1 MNVFQTR
8 MPFRKQLKSCQP
20 QAFGKNALLQ
30 KQYER
35 QYSRLER
42 ERKSTQR
49 QIQITEEKCVHSV
62 YNLLQEAE
70 LYEQEKKQKQEE
82 EKVKRAEKERKNPV
96 FYYEIENEYVPKQPE
111 TKIVRGRPMTAS
123 VNTRKIGTQHNE
135 LRKRPSS
142 ASPALCCQN
151 GGPASTAINV
161 QRISS
166 AESSHSRLSSASSY
180 GSVQNENVFDSRPS
194 SADIGPISA
203 NTGTNLR
210 LWQLNVKRNSEGKPS
225 AVRRGSSARSVRSV
239 EESSETFQD
248 PETMNTF
255 ARPKTADR
263 YRRRRPDDELSEYW
277 NRRVANIIRK
287 WDLRD
292 SDQYTK
298 DLKVVK
304 DIGPPPYRKLDSRTG
319 QVERFIQKYSGKYRS
334 LLRQTTSPALLDNR
348 QKRSEK
354 ISRQDLASINADTAK
369 YKKNTKFLLSKSRE
383 IKLFIEN
390 LPGVDKSQNLL
401 NSSNP

>member
-1 MNVFQTR
+1 
-8 MPFRKQLKSCQP
+8 MPFRKQLKSSQP

-30 KQYER
+30 KQFER
-35 QYSRLER
+35 QYNRLER

-49 QIQITEEKCVHSV
+49 RIQITEEKCVHSV

-82 EKVKRAEKERKNPV
+82 ERLKRIEKESKNPV

-111 TKIVRGRPMTAS
+111 TKLVRGRPMTAS
-123 VNTRKIGTQHNE
+123 VSTRRSGTQRKE
-135 LRKRPSS
+135 LRIRPSS
-142 ASPALCCQN
+142 ATPALCCEN
-151 GGPASTAINV
+151 GDPPASTTTNA

-180 GSVQNENVFDSRPS
+180 SSVQKENVFDSRPS
-194 SADIGPISA
+194 SADNGTLSA
-203 NTGTNLR
+203 NPGTNLK
-210 LWQLNVKRNSEGKPS
+210 LWQLSHRRNSERKLS
-225 AVRRGSSARSVRSV
+225 AVRRHSSARSVRSV
-239 EESSETFQD
+239 DEPPEPFPE
-248 PETMNTF
+248 PETINTF

-298 DLKVVK
+298 DVKVVK
-304 DIGPPPYRKLDSRTG
+304 DMGPPPYRKLNSRTG

-334 LLRQTTSPALLDNR
+334 LLRQSTSPALLDNK

-354 ISRQDLASINADTAK
+354 ISRQEVASINADAAR
-369 YKKNTKFLLSKSRE
+369 YKKNTKYLLSKSRE
-383 IKLFIEN
+383 IKLYVEN

-401 NSSNP
+401 NSPNL